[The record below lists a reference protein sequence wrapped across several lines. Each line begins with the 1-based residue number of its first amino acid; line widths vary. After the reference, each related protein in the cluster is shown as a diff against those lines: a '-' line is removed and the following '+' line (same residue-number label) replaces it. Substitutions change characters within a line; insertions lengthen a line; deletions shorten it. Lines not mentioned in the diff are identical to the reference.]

1 MSACR
6 KLPSGRVKVSGETVV
21 GVYMCDSKAAVEE
34 RSKMC
39 EAPESQIRGERRA
52 AKDSDQAEETLAA

>member
-1 MSACR
+1 
-6 KLPSGRVKVSGETVV
+6 VKVSGETVV
-21 GVYMCDSKAAVEE
+21 GVHTCDSKAAVEE

-39 EAPESQIRGERRA
+39 EAPESQIRGERSA